1 MSMQNFML
9 YRAVNGDDIR
19 LLALWALVALALS
32 MIDGSITAQAQTY
45 PSKQVTIVVPLA
57 AGSGVDLVARVY
69 GEQLAKSLGKPV
81 VVENRPGAAT
91 MIGTSFGATSPP
103 DGHTLLAATS
113 SAMAI
118 NPVLYKKIAYDP
130 AKDFVPIN
138 FYLKSPFVLC
148 VHPDIPARSVA
159 ELIKHAK
166 ERPTP
171 LTFGSPG
178 AGTPQH
184 LSVEFIKNRFA
195 VNMTHVPYRSNP
207 QYVSD
212 VVAGHLNLAF
222 IESAAASQL
231 IAQGKVRGLAAST
244 TIRLQILPDIPTLA
258 EASGD
263 PDIETVSWHMLFAP
277 AATPKD
283 IVDRLHADTKKIT
296 NTPEFRKLLLDRGQV
311 PVDTPSIDGINTWFI
326 SKAAKEAGL
335 KVAVSGLGGDESLCS
350 HEPSPHAGPVRS
362 CPPAPCRGR
371 SPSRTARA
379 RSG

>member
-1 MSMQNFML
+1 MN
-9 YRAVNGDDIR
+9 R
-19 LLALWALVALALS
+19 LIHITTVIAAIAALAQQHP
-32 MIDGSITAQAQTY
+32 AQAQDY

-69 GEQLAKSLGKPV
+69 GEQLGKVLGKPV
-81 VVENRPGAAT
+81 VVENRTGAAT
-91 MIGTSFGATSPP
+91 MIGTGFVATSAP

-118 NPVLYKKIAYDP
+118 NPVLYKKVSYDP
-130 AKDFVPIN
+130 DKDFVPIN

-148 VHPDIPARSVA
+148 VHPDLPVRSVA
-159 ELIKHAK
+159 ELVKHAK

-178 AGTPQH
+178 AGTAQH
-184 LSVEFIKNRFA
+184 LSVEYLKQRFG

-222 IESAAASQL
+222 IETATAKLL

-244 TIRLQILPDIPTLA
+244 ATRLQILPDIPTLA

-263 PDIETVSWHMLFAP
+263 SNIETVSWHMLFAP

-283 IVDRLHADTKKIT
+283 IVERLHAETRKIT
-296 NTPEFRKLLLDRGQV
+296 ATPEFHQFLIERGQV
-311 PVDTPSIDGINTWFI
+311 PVDTPAIADIRAYIRSEQDKWG
-326 SKAAKEAGL
+326 SLVRKLGL
-335 KVAVSGLGGDESLCS
+335 EGSQ
-350 HEPSPHAGPVRS
+350 
-362 CPPAPCRGR
+362 
-371 SPSRTARA
+371 
-379 RSG
+379 